1 MLENQQ
7 VILEIV
13 AHETF
18 NDELSSP
25 SAFQKVGRNRKVE
38 LHCDRRD
45 DERYWFMKSFIPLQS
60 PLLITQTKFDI
71 YCLFVC

>member
-7 VILEIV
+7 VIHEIV

-25 SAFQKVGRNRKVE
+25 EAQPFKNSEDILKKNCTATVS
-38 LHCDRRD
+38 D
-45 DERYWFMKSFIPLQS
+45 DERYWFMKSFI
-60 PLLITQTKFDI
+60 LLH
-71 YCLFVC
+71 CW